1 MFEFHSGFR
10 LSQLFNEIEVQ
21 GASKFKNYHL
31 ILQPTAGI
39 SG

>member
-1 MFEFHSGFR
+1 MYEFHPGFR
-10 LSQLFNEIEVQ
+10 LAKLLNEIEVH